1 VNTFPPPEGTT
12 FLAPLDSGTVFH
24 VALVRDGEATLVC
37 KRLLPR
43 VREEPAARAAMAR
56 EGLVLGRARHP
67 ALPALRG
74 LGTDAAGPYL
84 VETFIPGASVRA
96 LVEAWRA
103 RGQDVPAHLVAHV
116 AASASAAL
124 AALHGLADARGP
136 ILFSHGDL
144 CPEHV
149 MLGPHGEVAFIDL
162 GAARSA
168 DTGPALATADRGTLP
183 YAAPEVA
190 RGEAPPDQRADV
202 YALAATL
209 LHLAVSGPI
218 AASVGE
224 AALLLTIGERG
235 ISPALCDRAALPPG
249 AREALKRA
257 LALDPAERLAD
268 AAALAEALR

>member
-1 VNTFPPPEGTT
+1 VTTFPAPEGTVH
-12 FLAPLDSGTVFH
+12 LAPLASGTVFH
-24 VALVRDGEATLVC
+24 VALVRDGEDTLVC

-67 ALPALRG
+67 AVPALRG

-84 VETFIPGASVRA
+84 VETFLPGVSARE

-103 RGQDVPAHLVAHV
+103 RQKPVPAKLVAHV
-116 AASASAAL
+116 AAAASAAL
-124 AALHGLADARGP
+124 AELHALADARGP
-136 ILFSHGDL
+136 VIFSHGDL
-144 CPEHV
+144 CPEHLL
-149 MLGPHGEVAFIDL
+149 LGPHGEVGFVDL

-190 RGEAPPDQRADV
+190 RGEAPPDQAADV

-209 LHLAVSGPI
+209 LYLAVSGPI
-218 AASVGE
+218 CNAASE
-224 AALLLTIGERG
+224 AAMLLEIGERG
-235 ISPALCDRAALPPG
+235 ISPALCARAALPEV
-249 AREALKRA
+249 ACQALRRA
-257 LALDPAERLAD
+257 LALDPRARLAD
-268 AAALAEALR
+268 AAALAEALA